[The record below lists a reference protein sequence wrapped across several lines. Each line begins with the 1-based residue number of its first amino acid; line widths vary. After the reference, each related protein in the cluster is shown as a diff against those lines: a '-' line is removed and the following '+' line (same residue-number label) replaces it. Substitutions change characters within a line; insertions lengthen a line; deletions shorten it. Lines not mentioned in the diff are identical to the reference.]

1 MAKYVCKICGYIHE
15 GDSAP
20 EVCPIC
26 GVPST
31 MFAEQE

>member
-1 MAKYVCKICGYIHE
+1 MAKFVCKICGYVHE
-15 GDSAP
+15 GDTPP
-20 EVCPIC
+20 ETCPIC